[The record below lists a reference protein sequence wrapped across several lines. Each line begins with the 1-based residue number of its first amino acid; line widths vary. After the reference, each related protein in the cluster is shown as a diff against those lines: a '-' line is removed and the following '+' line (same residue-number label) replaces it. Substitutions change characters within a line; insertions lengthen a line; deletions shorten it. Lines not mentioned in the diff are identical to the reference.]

1 MKKVHKKLA
10 YFGGKPII
18 NRKFKPYNVV
28 GRNEI
33 KAVKRVINS
42 GILTGFMGNWSKG
55 FFGGKEVQKFEKY
68 LRNFYNVKNAIVVN
82 SWSSGLTVAVGALDI
97 NPDDEIIVSPWTFC
111 ATATAILHWNAIPI
125 FADIEKNTFCIDP
138 KEVKKKITK
147 KTKAIISTDV
157 FGHPSDLRE
166 LKKIIK
172 GTNIKIIT
180 DSAHAP
186 YSFYKGKI
194 TGTQA
199 DIGGFSL
206 NDQKHITT
214 GEGGIVVTNN
224 NKYANRI
231 RLLRNHG
238 EAVVGG
244 KKEKDISNILG
255 FNFRMGEIEASIGLE
270 QYKKLKSL
278 IKKRNK
284 IFSLLSNE
292 LKKLPGIQTPV
303 IKKGC
308 SHNYFIYPMILDLN
322 IIKKSRAYIVKL
334 LKSEGVDGLWPG
346 YYNLH
351 LFPLYQKKIAYGK
364 KGFPWSIYNK
374 KISYK
379 KGICPIAESLHD
391 NNFLGFKVI
400 QFDLNKKDIL
410 NISKAFQKVW
420 TNLKLI

>member
-1 MKKVHKKLA
+1 MHH
-10 YFGGKPII
+10 
-18 NRKFKPYNVV
+18 
-28 GRNEI
+28 
-33 KAVKRVINS
+33 
-42 GILTGFMGNWSKG
+42 ILL
-55 FFGGKEVQKFEKY
+55 Q
-68 LRNFYNVKNAIVVN
+68 R
-82 SWSSGLTVAVGALDI
+82 
-97 NPDDEIIVSPWTFC
+97 
-111 ATATAILHWNAIPI
+111 
-125 FADIEKNTFCIDP
+125 
-138 KEVKKKITK
+138 
-147 KTKAIISTDV
+147 
-157 FGHPSDLRE
+157 
-166 LKKIIK
+166 
-172 GTNIKIIT
+172 
-180 DSAHAP
+180 
-186 YSFYKGKI
+186 KI

-334 LKSEGVDGLWPG
+334 LKSEGVEGLWPG

-351 LFPLYQKKIAYGK
+351 LFPLYQK
-364 KGFPWSIYNK
+364 N
-374 KISYK
+374 
-379 KGICPIAESLHD
+379 SLWEERFSMEH
-391 NNFLGFKVI
+391 I
-400 QFDLNKKDIL
+400 
-410 NISKAFQKVW
+410 
-420 TNLKLI
+420 